1 VRRFGVRE
9 IPLERRQGCEQKT
22 LRTPAH
28 LVGKPNEDH
37 SRPRKRKGQKA
48 CMTTFR
54 ESCLQGETAFVEPE
68 FPPAFWPLVAACL

>member
-1 VRRFGVRE
+1 MGFAQGVRRDLSAVEAGLTLDWGQGTGVKDSPKVRRFGTRE

-37 SRPRKRKGQKA
+37 SRP
-48 CMTTFR
+48 
-54 ESCLQGETAFVEPE
+54 
-68 FPPAFWPLVAACL
+68 